1 MLLSNLLDLGFK
13 EEEAKVYLSLLELG
27 SSYVSLIAKKA
38 GVQRVACYHTLEK
51 LIHRGLITSYT
62 HNKIKYFTVE
72 HPQILVNQL
81 ENKFKHAKKL
91 LPELLSITNALAYKP
106 KIHYFEGLEGVKNIF
121 EDTLTS
127 QGELLGYTN
136 LEAIPKVIPE
146 AFIKEYVKRKME
158 NNIRSRMLSPISDKS
173 LAYTKDFYPKN
184 FNSKLIEILFINPE
198 QFQFEYEINIYD
210 DKVSLV
216 SLNPNELIGLI
227 IESPVYAKTQKAIF
241 NLAWLGATSFIAK

>member
-1 MLLSNLLDLGFK
+1 
-13 EEEAKVYLSLLELG
+13 
-27 SSYVSLIAKKA
+27 
-38 GVQRVACYHTLEK
+38 
-51 LIHRGLITSYT
+51 
-62 HNKIKYFTVE
+62 
-72 HPQILVNQL
+72 
-81 ENKFKHAKKL
+81 
-91 LPELLSITNALAYKP
+91 
-106 KIHYFEGLEGVKNIF
+106 
-121 EDTLTS
+121 
-127 QGELLGYTN
+127 
-136 LEAIPKVIPE
+136 
-146 AFIKEYVKRKME
+146 
-158 NNIRSRMLSPISDKS
+158 MLSPISDKS